1 MADNTSITTHN
12 PTKSPKSNLK
22 SKKRDPNPNST
33 TCSSSSSSSS
43 MAVCGTSK
51 ERGLRVN
58 SVRRKPRFLV
68 RRRVNDVEAIAF
80 PLGMS
85 IAAVVTQ
92 VLEQQEATSNKMS
105 AEHLSRICTSAVRE
119 SLANVFGDKFEPFAA
134 TFEKSFGSTLS
145 TLRLIRDSTQKE
157 ADEVNLLSYQSHSSG
172 GPSSITEDTER
183 SSSKTLHVDAS
194 AATSYEAINNQEQLT
209 NTVEVQ
215 VGDQSYTM
223 GQELFVHRQI
233 GRQLTSSSSDA
244 CNSFSDASDFSNV
257 SVFNT
262 WKKSVAEQTRA
273 NDLKTFEIGLIM
285 KKLQLKETQL
295 ALNSDSNFLERCKLF
310 IGTSKASFKAEKFKN
325 QLEETKHAEL
335 LRKCIDCL
343 VAGLLIMSASVMYA
357 TYIFSYKRIAEAT
370 LSCSDLVESKSWWF
384 PKPMASLTSGM
395 QSLQC
400 QVQVLSRM
408 LFGFLMILAVAYL
421 LLQRAA
427 AAPNQTMPITFILLL
442 LGTACGYAGK
452 MCLETLGGSGYH
464 WLVYWEI
471 LCVVHFFANICTPI
485 LFDILHGPVRPCQG
499 MQNRV
504 MFPYSLRR
512 ILFYL
517 VVLVVL
523 PLLCGLMPFASIREW
538 REHFFSSA
546 IPETLQGT
554 YDEF

>member
-1 MADNTSITTHN
+1 MADDISITTHN

-33 TCSSSSSSSS
+33 ACSSSSSSSS

-58 SVRRKPRFLV
+58 SVKRKPRFLV

-85 IAAVVTQ
+85 IAAVVAQ
-92 VLEQQEATSNKMS
+92 VLEQQAATSNKMS

-119 SLANVFGDKFEPFAA
+119 SLANVFGDKFEDFVAI
-134 TFEKSFGSTLS
+134 FEKSFGSTLS
-145 TLRLIRDSTQKE
+145 TLRLIRDSTKKE

-172 GPSSITEDTER
+172 GPLSITEDTER
-183 SSSKTLHVDAS
+183 TSSKTLHVDAPTE
-194 AATSYEAINNQEQLT
+194 ASYEAINNQEQLT
-209 NTVEVQ
+209 NTVVVQ
-215 VGDQSYTM
+215 VGDQSHTM

-244 CNSFSDASDFSNV
+244 CNNFGDASDFTNV

-262 WKKSVAEQTRA
+262 WKNSVAEQTRA

-310 IGTSKASFKAEKFKN
+310 IGTSKASFRAEKFKN
-325 QLEETKHAEL
+325 HLEETRHAEL

-357 TYIFSYKRIAEAT
+357 TYVFSYKRIAEAT
-370 LSCSDLVESKSWWF
+370 SSCSDLVGSKSSWF

-395 QSLQC
+395 QSLRC
-400 QVQVLSRM
+400 QVLVLSRM

-452 MCLETLGGSGYH
+452 LCLETLGGSGYH
-464 WLVYWEI
+464 WLVHWEI
-471 LCVVHFFANICTPI
+471 LCAIHFFANICTPI
-485 LFDILHGPVRPCQG
+485 LFDILHGPVRPSQG

-504 MFPYSLRR
+504 MFPYRLRR

-554 YDEF
+554 HDEF